1 MGKHYPGGSK
11 PKLDFKK
18 IDQFASVRAYL
29 GSSSQYTAVQIAERL
44 NIPHDEVL
52 EILKRI
58 RGQPPVEPLNGFSGK
73 EPLSIKEIQRRQE
86 PTGCRTIYGDVK
98 EDLDWFR
105 CQKPLKR
112 GVRYLFCDDCYSR
125 FVKVGGKAS

>member
-1 MGKHYPGGSK
+1 MGKHHPTYHSSK
-11 PKLDFKK
+11 SKLDFRK
-18 IDQFASVRAYL
+18 IDQFARVRAYV
-29 GSSSQYTAVQIAERL
+29 GSKLTAGQIAERL

-52 EILKRI
+52 EMLKRI
-58 RGQPPVEPLNGFSGK
+58 HGQHPTGPLNGPNGK
-73 EPLSIKEIQRRQE
+73 ATLSIEEIQRRQE